1 MNDYKEYMVTKARK
15 LKDPKDKIPDRVYH
29 ELINGPRPVKKLTDW
44 RDLGEALAD
53 LDVTPQMVARIVRE
67 KISDDN
73 TRFNWKMIRLTLYVW
88 ERDKED
94 REGYLKP
101 KIDTVK
107 AVVGGKKFM
116 QFFEGYY
123 PDIAHTLSGKE
134 LVHHNANEVR
144 ALNKLIAEKSQKE
157 LLLTEGNFF
166 HEGQKNRRMTKAHL
180 QHILRL

>member
-1 MNDYKEYMVTKARK
+1 MRVKPKK
-15 LKDPKDKIPDRVYH
+15 LKDPKDIIPDRVYH

-44 RDLGEALAD
+44 GDLGEALRD

-88 ERDKED
+88 ERDKEYK
-94 REGYLKP
+94 EGYLKP

-107 AVVGGKKFM
+107 AVVGGKKFQ

-123 PDIAHTLSGKE
+123 PDIAHSLNSKE
-134 LVHHNANEVR
+134 LVNHNANEIR
-144 ALNKLIAEKSQKE
+144 ALNKLIAEKSQRV

-166 HEGQKNRRMTKAHL
+166 YEGQKNRRMSKDYL
-180 QHILRL
+180 IHILRMEK